1 MIRQKEHKK
10 KRSLNI
16 NNNVNVHTNDKK
28 LLLSDLVNKTHDEI
42 VKNKCLTQMIKLK
55 NNQIK
60 KSKLFLSKFSVNQNN
75 PNKDKKQIEKE
86 LTENKQSLLELNN
99 TLKNEIKNYQE
110 EYKINCLILERN
122 IEQER
127 NILEALKETN
137 FLLEN
142 KIKEKECLIMRIKE
156 LLCNFIL
163 KMNDIELIKD
173 IDHEYFGSL
182 KEGEKIIEYV
192 LLLNKELYHEYLL
205 YKSMKFN
212 KAKNKILLL
221 NEEKKSLLK
230 IINDYKNQK
239 PIIKTENEDKIK
251 ETIINGFNNSNENNN
266 NITNDTTEN
275 IILNMNDSLYFDTEE
290 QINVEFPENNFSSYY
305 LSPTILGLNICKKK
319 IKVPPLD
326 LKLIEYNKNF
336 MMDSFEEKSLSRDFE
351 EDVDQKVKV
360 IKKQIKSLM
369 NRNKNMEIK
378 FDKYETKIKQM
389 KKLIYSNQKNTNIK
403 E

>member
-1 MIRQKEHKK
+1 MIRQLEYKN
-10 KRSLNI
+10 KRSSNI
-16 NNNVNVHTNDKK
+16 NNNIKEHKSDKK
-28 LLLSDLVNKTHDEI
+28 LSLSDLANITHEEI

-55 NNQIK
+55 NNQLK
-60 KSKLFLSKFSVNQNN
+60 KSKLFLSKFSVQQNN

-86 LTENKQSLLELNN
+86 LTENKQSLLELNK

-127 NILEALKETN
+127 NILDTLKETN

-142 KIKEKECLIMRIKE
+142 KIKEKECLIMRIRE

-173 IDHEYFGSL
+173 IDQEYFGSL

-192 LLLNKELYHEYLL
+192 LFLNNEFHHEYLL

-212 KAKNKILLL
+212 KEKNKILRL
-221 NEEKKSLLK
+221 NEEKKNLLK
-230 IINDYKNQK
+230 IINDYINQK
-239 PIIKTENEDKIK
+239 PKIKTKNEAIIKEK
-251 ETIINGFNNSNENNN
+251 IINGFNNSNENNN

-275 IILNMNDSLYFDTEE
+275 IIFNMNDSLYFDTEE
-290 QINVEFPENNFSSYY
+290 QINVEFPENNFSGCY

-319 IKVPPLD
+319 INVPPLD

-351 EDVDQKVKV
+351 EDIDQKVKV

-378 FDKYETKIKQM
+378 FEKYEKKIKQM
-389 KKLIYSNQKNTNIK
+389 NLFIHSKQKNK
-403 E
+403 YLE

>member
-1 MIRQKEHKK
+1 MIRQIEYKG
-10 KRSLNI
+10 KRSSKI
-16 NNNVNVHTNDKK
+16 NNNINVHKSDKK
-28 LLLSDLVNKTHDEI
+28 LSLSDLANITHDEI
-42 VKNKCLTQMIKLK
+42 VKNKCLTHMIKLK
-55 NNQIK
+55 NNQLK
-60 KSKLFLSKFSVNQNN
+60 KIKLFLSKFSVQQNN
-75 PNKDKKQIEKE
+75 PNKDKNQIEKE
-86 LTENKQSLLELNN
+86 LTENKQSLLELNK

-127 NILEALKETN
+127 NILDTLKETN

-142 KIKEKECLIMRIKE
+142 KIKEKECLIMRIRE

-173 IDHEYFGSL
+173 IDQEYFGSL

-192 LLLNKELYHEYLL
+192 LFLNNEFHHEYLL

-212 KAKNKILLL
+212 KEKNKILRL
-221 NEEKKSLLK
+221 NEEKKNLLK
-230 IINDYKNQK
+230 IINDYINQK
-239 PIIKTENEDKIK
+239 PKIKTKNEAIIKEK
-251 ETIINGFNNSNENNN
+251 IINGFNNSNENNN

-275 IILNMNDSLYFDTEE
+275 IIFNMNDSLYFDTEE
-290 QINVEFPENNFSSYY
+290 QINVEFPENNFSGCY

-319 IKVPPLD
+319 INVPPLD

-351 EDVDQKVKV
+351 EDIDQKVKV

-378 FDKYETKIKQM
+378 FEKYEKKIKQM
-389 KKLIYSNQKNTNIK
+389 NLFIHSKQKNK
-403 E
+403 YLE

>member
-1 MIRQKEHKK
+1 MIRQLEYKN
-10 KRSLNI
+10 KRSSNI
-16 NNNVNVHTNDKK
+16 NNNIKEHKSDKK
-28 LLLSDLVNKTHDEI
+28 LSLSDLANITHEEI
-42 VKNKCLTQMIKLK
+42 VKNKCLTHMIKLK
-55 NNQIK
+55 NNQLK
-60 KSKLFLSKFSVNQNN
+60 KSKLFLSKFSVQQNN

-86 LTENKQSLLELNN
+86 LTENKQSLLELNK

-127 NILEALKETN
+127 NILDTLKETN

-142 KIKEKECLIMRIKE
+142 KIKEKECLIMRIRE

-173 IDHEYFGSL
+173 IDQEYFGSL

-192 LLLNKELYHEYLL
+192 LFLNNEFHHEYLL

-212 KAKNKILLL
+212 KEKNKILRL
-221 NEEKKSLLK
+221 NEEKKNLLK
-230 IINDYKNQK
+230 IINDYINQK
-239 PIIKTENEDKIK
+239 PKIKTKDEAKIK
-251 ETIINGFNNSNENNN
+251 EKIINGFNNSNENNN

-275 IILNMNDSLYFDTEE
+275 IIFNMNDSLYFDTEE
-290 QINVEFPENNFSSYY
+290 QINVEFPENNFSGCY

-319 IKVPPLD
+319 INVPPLD

-351 EDVDQKVKV
+351 EDIDQKVKV

-378 FDKYETKIKQM
+378 FEKYEKKIKQM
-389 KKLIYSNQKNTNIK
+389 NLFIHSKQKNK
-403 E
+403 YLE

>member
-1 MIRQKEHKK
+1 M
-10 KRSLNI
+10 
-16 NNNVNVHTNDKK
+16 
-28 LLLSDLVNKTHDEI
+28 HDEI
-42 VKNKCLTQMIKLK
+42 VKNTCLKHMMNLK

-60 KSKLFLSKFSVNQNN
+60 KSKLFLSKFSVQQNN

-110 EYKINCLILERN
+110 DYKINCLILERN

-173 IDHEYFGSL
+173 IDQEYFGSL

-239 PIIKTENEDKIK
+239 PKIKTENEDKIK

-389 KKLIYSNQKNTNIK
+389 KKFIHSNQKNTNIK